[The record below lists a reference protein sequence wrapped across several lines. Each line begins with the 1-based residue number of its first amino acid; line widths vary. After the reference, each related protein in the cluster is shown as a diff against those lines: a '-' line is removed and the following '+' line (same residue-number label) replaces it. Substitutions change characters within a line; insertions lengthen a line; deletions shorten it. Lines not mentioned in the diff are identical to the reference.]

1 MEISQEA
8 ILRALTEAGGQVKN
22 SELLARFKAPLNCS
36 DPAEKKQNRYL
47 FKTFVNNIAVVKE
60 NEEVKY
66 IALKKKYHHL
76 LTQSGDGSAQD
87 RECEEGQLEK
97 AGQHPAGEENRE
109 GSRAEGEEAKA
120 PGPNKPEEQVQP
132 DKEDDTP
139 NNSQPLCPIELAFE
153 RIKSVDVKAK
163 RYLQFVVPLKSSADD
178 TQQLGP
184 RKSQASTNKPCA
196 LPLRMPPVVITPCP
210 EVNTTK
216 EHLAPSRSRLEPPSS
231 PRYKRRPSTDSMA
244 GASSPQTRRHC
255 KSIRPV
261 DELKYGDMFP
271 LETTEHEWLV
281 SSAVGHWGLLYGH
294 LLNDT
299 QLAEKRDFVS
309 GFTALHWA
317 AKCGN
322 SDMVCKLIE
331 LSKEKGKGVDVNS
344 KSFAGYTPLHIAA
357 LHDQEYIMKLLVQRY
372 GADPNVRDNCGKKP
386 HHYLH
391 RGVSVELREL
401 LGAPKVKA
409 QGPEPQKS
417 AEEPEAHRH
426 SHTISRL
433 FQPHTIGYKKKPKI
447 RGSFLSVAEEGR
459 DERDEHPSPMHRVL
473 SDVFS

>member
-109 GSRAEGEEAKA
+109 GSRAEGEEA
-120 PGPNKPEEQVQP
+120 
-132 DKEDDTP
+132 
-139 NNSQPLCPIELAFE
+139 
-153 RIKSVDVKAK
+153 
-163 RYLQFVVPLKSSADD
+163 
-178 TQQLGP
+178 
-184 RKSQASTNKPCA
+184 KSQASTNKPCA